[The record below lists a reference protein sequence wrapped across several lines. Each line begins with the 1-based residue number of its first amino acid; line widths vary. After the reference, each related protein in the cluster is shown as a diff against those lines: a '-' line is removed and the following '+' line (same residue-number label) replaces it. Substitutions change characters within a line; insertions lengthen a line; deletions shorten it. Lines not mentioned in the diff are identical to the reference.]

1 MRTSY
6 KNRQGVVHLR
16 SRKECVRF
24 AALIWFV
31 TSVAACGGGGRGGQA
46 VNHAPV
52 ADAGVAQT
60 SAKRAVVTL
69 DGSASRDPDGNSLSY
84 AWSQTAGPTVTLS
97 NPNSAK
103 PTFTAPGISGTLSF
117 SLTVNDGQINSAPSA
132 VSVSITNAAPT
143 ASAGVDITV
152 ATNAAVTLDGTAS
165 SDPDSDPITYT
176 WAQTAGSPVTLDTSV
191 AGRATFVAPSA
202 AGVLKFSLVV
212 NDGEVDSPPATVTV
226 TVAPVSTVP
235 TASAGADITTPK
247 RSLVVLQGTGSDPQ
261 GKPLTYQWQQTAG
274 ATVALQN
281 AGTAGPQFTAPAT
294 VGDLQFALTVNN
306 GVVTSPPSTVTVHVQ
321 NFAPVISTIA
331 LSNPSPKRNDAISV
345 LVTSYDADSDPL
357 TLSYVWKR
365 NGTVVPTA
373 TTAAYPTGNQVKNDV
388 ISVTVT
394 VSDGIATGT
403 ASTNATIADTSPTLA
418 GTAPTSVTYGHALSF
433 QLTASDVD
441 GDPTGPLEVAYGPAG
456 FSVSAAGLVT
466 WTPSGPLFERA
477 TDMAW
482 QIRLHNA
489 PQISIGGKI
498 TVNDSARSYPL
509 ARTNAGIPVGNNAID
524 VEDFDGNGKK
534 EILIG
539 TYTGLYILEQNG
551 ASDYAQSWVYPY
563 DPAADG
569 NVVSGASTA
578 FAAVT
583 SGDVNG
589 DGHREIFF
597 SQGPVIVELDGITRR
612 EVARYGNQGSAA
624 TAPLGP
630 YCTALKYADI
640 DNDGAGELV
649 CLGSSGG
656 YGAATQLF
664 VLDARTMTLKWQS
677 GVLNGGTSMAIGN
690 VDGDP
695 ALEIVTSDGFV
706 FDGATHQNQ
715 WQYGPGFG
723 SVVDVGDV
731 NGDGIGRIVGID
743 STTGVVKVFSATLKS
758 PIWQISSSIGG
769 TSAIKVAN
777 LDGVGPAEI
786 LVGDGQWGNVT
797 VYRYDA
803 TSNAASIVSQ
813 TNSLGDGV
821 SAIAVG
827 DVDGDGQM
835 EMIWGSDFVSSGP
848 DTLAIAS
855 WTSTPV
861 VKWKGPDGAQL
872 DGPFVGA
879 KSATVASGQNR
890 LMFVTPSTNNA
901 YAGMRVIGMDPS
913 TGLLALSNE
922 VDSNWS
928 RDAGFD
934 VANVYGGSLDS
945 MLLGTATLY
954 TGYFTAYDFAG
965 NTKSWTSGNVG
976 DGVAVTHADLNH
988 DSVPDVI
995 GITTQG
1001 YVYAWDVLH
1010 QTLLWTST
1018 QLTGGKDVAAVDLDG
1033 DGQAEII
1040 ALAQNRVVVY
1050 KYSSVASGYLEAYT
1064 YLIGGTDLL
1073 VADTDGDGVPEI
1085 FVLNGYN
1092 NGSGDGSITQFNSS
1106 LQVLHQYVV
1115 PYANS
1120 LYLEES
1126 GFARKNLVVDTMNS
1140 ALFYSTASKINI
1152 VDPTTGTTIWQSPY
1166 VSGSVPINSLSF
1178 HDFSRSGQLQMAF
1191 GTTENMYLT
1200 R

>member
-1 MRTSY
+1 M
-6 KNRQGVVHLR
+6 LM
-16 SRKECVRF
+16 
-24 AALIWFV
+24 WFV
-31 TSVAACGGGGRGGQA
+31 ASVAACGGGGGGGGQA

-52 ADAGVAQT
+52 ADAGAALT
-60 SAKRAVVTL
+60 SVKRAVVTL
-69 DGSASRDPDGNSLSY
+69 DGSASHDPDGNTLTY
-84 AWSQTAGPTVTLS
+84 AWSQTAGQTVTLS
-97 NPNSAK
+97 DPKSAK
-103 PTFTAPGISGTLSF
+103 PTFTTPGKSGTLSF
-117 SLTVNDGQINSAPSA
+117 SLIVNDGQLNSASST
-132 VSVSITNAAPT
+132 VSVTVTNAAPT
-143 ASAGVDITV
+143 ASAGPNATV
-152 ATNAAVTLDGTAS
+152 APNATVTLDGTAS

-176 WAQTAGSPVTLDTSV
+176 WAQTVGPSVALDTSV
-191 AGRATFVAPSA
+191 AGHARFVAP
-202 AGVLKFSLVV
+202 LTNEILTFSLVV
-212 NDGEVDSPPATVTV
+212 NDGEVDSKPATVTITV
-226 TVAPVSTVP
+226 TPLPVP
-235 TASAGADITTPK
+235 TASAGADITAPK
-247 RSLVVLQGTGSDPQ
+247 RALVILQGSGTDPQ
-261 GKPLTYQWQQTAG
+261 GKPLAYNWQQTAG
-274 ATVALQN
+274 TAVILQN
-281 AGTAGPQFTAPAT
+281 AAAAGPQFTSPAT
-294 VGDLQFALTVNN
+294 VGNLQFTLTVSN
-306 GVVTSPPSTVTVHVQ
+306 GVSTSPPSTVTVHVQ
-321 NFAPVISTIA
+321 NFAPVISSIA
-331 LSNPSPKRNDAISV
+331 MSNPAPKRNDPISV
-345 LVTSYDADSDPL
+345 LVTPYDADSDPL
-357 TLSYVWKR
+357 TLTYVWKR
-365 NGTVVPTA
+365 NGTIVPAA
-373 TTAAYPTGNQVKNDV
+373 TTAAYPPGNQLKNDV

-394 VSDGIATGT
+394 VSDGTATAT
-403 ASTNATIADTSPTLA
+403 ASTNATIADTPATLA
-418 GTAPTSVTYGHALSF
+418 GAPPTSVTYGHPLSF
-433 QLTASDVD
+433 QITAADVD
-441 GDPTGPLEVAYGPAG
+441 GDPTGPLEVGYGPAG
-456 FSVSAAGLVT
+456 FSVTPAGLVT
-466 WTPSGPLFERA
+466 WTPSGPLFESA
-477 TDMAW
+477 TGMAW

-489 PQISIGGKI
+489 PLVTIGGKI
-498 TVNDSARSYPL
+498 TVNDPARQYPL
-509 ARTNAGIPVGNNAID
+509 VRSNAGIPVGNNAID
-524 VEDFDGNGKK
+524 VEDFSGNGKQ

-539 TYTGLYILEQNG
+539 SYSSLYILEKNG

-569 NVVSGASTA
+569 NFSSGSSSFT
-578 FAAVT
+578 AVT

-597 SQGPVIVELDGITRR
+597 SKGPVIVKLDGITRR
-612 EVARYGNQGSAA
+612 EVGRYGNPGSATTGA
-624 TAPLGP
+624 TGP

-640 DNDGAGELV
+640 DNDGVGELV
-649 CLGSSGG
+649 CLGASGG
-656 YGAATQLF
+656 YGAPTQLY

-731 NGDGIGRIVGID
+731 NGDGIGRILGID
-743 STTGVVKVFSATLKS
+743 PASGVVKVFSATLKS
-758 PIWQISSSIGG
+758 PIWQISGFVSGA
-769 TSAIKVAN
+769 SAIKVAN

-786 LVGDGQWGNVT
+786 LVGDAQWGNVT

-803 TSNAASIVSQ
+803 TTNAASIVSQ

-855 WTSTPV
+855 WTATPV

-879 KSATVASGQNR
+879 RSATVATGQNR
-890 LMFVTPSTNNA
+890 LMFVSPRTDNGYS
-901 YAGMRVIGMDPS
+901 GMRVLGLDPS
-913 TGLLALSNE
+913 TGLLTLSNE

-928 RDAGFD
+928 SDRAFD
-934 VANVYGGSLDS
+934 VGKVYGGSLDS
-945 MLLGTATLY
+945 MLLSTATLY

-965 NTKSWTSGNVG
+965 NTKSWTSGTVG

-988 DSVPDVI
+988 DSVSDVI
-995 GITTQG
+995 GITSQG

-1018 QLTGGKDVAAVDLDG
+1018 QLTGGRDVAAVDLDG
-1033 DGQAEII
+1033 DGQPEII
-1040 ALAQNRVVVY
+1040 ALAQDRVVVY
-1050 KYSSVASGYLEAYT
+1050 KYSSITSGYLEAYT
-1064 YLIGGTDLL
+1064 YMITGSDLL

-1092 NGSGDGSITQFNSS
+1092 YGAGDGSITQFNSS

-1115 PYANS
+1115 PFANS

-1126 GFARKNLVVDTMNS
+1126 AFARKNLVVDTLS
-1140 ALFYSTASKINI
+1140 PSPFYSTASQISI
-1152 VDPTTGTTIWQSPY
+1152 VDPAAGTMIWQSPY

-1178 HDFSRSGQLQMAF
+1178 HDFTGSGQLQVAF
-1191 GTTENMYLT
+1191 GTTEGMYLT

>member
-1 MRTSY
+1 M
-6 KNRQGVVHLR
+6 
-16 SRKECVRF
+16 
-24 AALIWFV
+24 WFV
-31 TSVAACGGGGRGGQA
+31 ASVAACGGGGGGGGGQA

-52 ADAGVAQT
+52 ANAGAAQT
-60 SAKRAVVTL
+60 SVKRAFVTL
-69 DGSASRDPDGNSLSY
+69 DGSASHDPDGNSLTY
-84 AWSQTAGPTVTLS
+84 AWSQTAGPAVSLS
-97 NPNSAK
+97 DPKSAK
-103 PTFTAPGISGTLSF
+103 PTFTTPGISGTLSF
-117 SLTVNDGQINSAPSA
+117 SLTVNDGQIGSAPSA

-143 ASAGVDITV
+143 ASAGADATV
-152 ATNAAVTLDGTAS
+152 APNAMVTLYGTAS
-165 SDPDSDPITYT
+165 SDPDSDPLTYT
-176 WAQTAGSPVTLDTSV
+176 WAQTAGPSVALDTSV
-191 AGRATFVAPSA
+191 AGHASFPAPA
-202 AGVLKFSLVV
+202 ALGVLTFSLVV
-212 NDGEVDSPPATVTV
+212 NDGEVDSKPATVTI
-226 TVAPVSTVP
+226 TVAPVPPP
-235 TASAGADITTPK
+235 TASAGPDITAPK
-247 RSLVVLQGTGSDPQ
+247 RALVILQGSGTDPQ
-261 GKPLTYQWQQTAG
+261 GKPLTYHWQQTAG
-274 ATVALQN
+274 TAVVLQN
-281 AGTAGPQFTAPAT
+281 AAAAGPQFTSPAT
-294 VGDLQFALTVNN
+294 VGDLQFALTVSN
-306 GVVTSPPSTVTVHVQ
+306 GVTTSPSSTVTVHVQ
-321 NFAPVISTIA
+321 NFAPAITSIA
-331 LSNPSPKRNDAISV
+331 LSNPNPKRNDAISV
-345 LVTSYDADSDPL
+345 LVGTYDADSDPL

-365 NGTVVPTA
+365 NGAVVATA
-373 TTAAYPTGNQVKNDV
+373 TAAAYPLGNQIKNDV

-394 VSDGIATGT
+394 VSDGTASVA
-403 ASTNATIADTSPTLA
+403 ASTNATIADTPAKLT
-418 GTAPTSVTYGHALSF
+418 GTAPTSVTYGQSVSF
-433 QLTASDVD
+433 QITASDVD
-441 GDPTGPLEVAYGPAG
+441 GDLTGPLEVAYGPAG
-456 FSVSAAGLVT
+456 FSVSAAGLAA

-489 PQISIGGKI
+489 PLITIGGKI
-498 TVNDSARSYPL
+498 TVNDSARKYPL
-509 ARTNAGIPVGNNAID
+509 VRSNAGIPVGNNAID
-524 VEDFDGNGKK
+524 VEDFDGNGKQ

-539 TYTGLYILEQNG
+539 SYTSLYMLEKNG

-563 DPAADG
+563 DPIADG
-569 NVVSGASTA
+569 NFTSGGSTS

-597 SQGPVIVELDGITRR
+597 SQGPVTIKLDGITRR
-612 EVARYGNQGSAA
+612 EVARYGNPGSATTAA
-624 TAPLGP
+624 TGP

-640 DNDGAGELV
+640 DNDGIGELV
-649 CLGSSGG
+649 CLGGSGG
-656 YGAATQLF
+656 YGSPTQLF

-731 NGDGIGRIVGID
+731 NGDGIGRILGID
-743 STTGVVKVFSATLKS
+743 TATGLVKVFSATLKS
-758 PIWQISSSIGG
+758 PIWQISGSISGY
-769 TSAIKVAN
+769 SAIKVAN

-855 WTSTPV
+855 WTATPV
-861 VKWKGPDGAQL
+861 VKWQGPDGAQL

-879 KSATVASGQNR
+879 QSATVASGTNR
-890 LMFVTPSTNNA
+890 LMFVTPRSNNG
-901 YAGMRVIGMDPS
+901 YAGTRILGLDPS
-913 TGLLALSNE
+913 TGLLTLSNE

-928 RDAGFD
+928 ADKAFD
-934 VANVYGGSLDS
+934 VGKVFGGGIDS
-945 MLLGTATLY
+945 ILLGTASLY
-954 TGYFTAYDFAG
+954 TPYFTAYDFAG

-988 DSVPDVI
+988 DSVPDVV
-995 GITTQG
+995 GITTAG

-1010 QTLLWTST
+1010 QTLLWSST
-1018 QLTGGKDVAAVDLDG
+1018 QINGGRDIAAVDLDG
-1033 DGQAEII
+1033 DGQPEII
-1040 ALAQNRVVVY
+1040 ALASDRVVVY
-1050 KYSSVASGYLEAYT
+1050 KYSSVTSGYLEAYT
-1064 YLIGGTDLL
+1064 AMIAGSDLL

-1092 NGSGDGSITQFNSS
+1092 SGLGDGSITQFNSS
-1106 LQVLHQYVV
+1106 LQVLHQYAV
-1115 PYANS
+1115 PYASS

-1126 GFARKNLVVDTMNS
+1126 AFARKNLVVDAMNS
-1140 ALFYSTASKINI
+1140 SLFYSQASTINI

-1166 VSGSVPINSLSF
+1166 VSGNVPINSLSF
-1178 HDFSRSGQLQMAF
+1178 HDFTGSGQLQMAF
-1191 GTTENMYLT
+1191 GTSAGMYLT